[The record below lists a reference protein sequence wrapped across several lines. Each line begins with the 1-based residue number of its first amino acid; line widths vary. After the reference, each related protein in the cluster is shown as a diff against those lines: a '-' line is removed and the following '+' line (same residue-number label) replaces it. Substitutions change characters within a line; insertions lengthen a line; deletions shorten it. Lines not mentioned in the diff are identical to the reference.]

1 VLRAYWKN
9 EQATAEA
16 FDPGGWFRT
25 GDLGELDDDG
35 FVRIIGR
42 KKEILVTAGGKNVA
56 PAPLEDTIRAHYL
69 VSQALVVGEARPF
82 VAALITIDTETFAE
96 WRDKAGK
103 SGSVADLH
111 DDPDL
116 VAEIQSAVDRAN
128 AGVSKAEAIRKFAI
142 VPYDWT
148 EEGGQVTP
156 TLKLRRNV
164 VLRESRADVE
174 SLYS

>member
-1 VLRAYWKN
+1 
-9 EQATAEA
+9 
-16 FDPGGWFRT
+16 
-25 GDLGELDDDG
+25 
-35 FVRIIGR
+35 
-42 KKEILVTAGGKNVA
+42 
-56 PAPLEDTIRAHYL
+56 
-69 VSQALVVGEARPF
+69 VVGEARPF

-116 VAEIQSAVDRAN
+116 VAEIQSAVDTAN
-128 AGVSKAEAIRKFAI
+128 SGVSKAEAIRKFAI